1 MKNKKIIVII
11 SLILIVIVGFSI
23 FFIIKKNNVTNMQTN
38 NDEQN
43 FTQTI
48 TSTEDNKIE
57 KGELEVKELKIQKS
71 GSEISVFSTIIN
83 NSNSTINGFFMN
95 IALVNKDGEVLTSVV
110 ANYKEKIK
118 PHESID
124 FTNYVTGEE
133 INKNEIVDA
142 RIESL
147 EKYY

>member
-23 FFIIKKNNVTNMQTN
+23 FFIIKKNNVTNTQTN
-38 NDEQN
+38 NDEQSY
-43 FTQTI
+43 THII

-57 KGELEVKELKIQKS
+57 KDELEVKELKIQKS

-83 NSNSTINGFFMN
+83 NSNSTINGFFME
-95 IALVNKDGEVLTSVV
+95 IAIVNKNGEVLTSVV

-118 PHESID
+118 PHESVD
-124 FTNYVTGEE
+124 YTNFVTGEE
-133 INKNEIVDA
+133 ININDAVDA
-142 RIESL
+142 RIELL
-147 EKYY
+147 EKY